1 MLSKRLTWFFLCLS
15 FENLYNSIRLKE
27 RIIAGFNVFSQLV
40 SLMKIY
46 FDENMPF
53 ATDFFN
59 ELCHFHIGKSDVLN
73 DDNAKLV
80 PFSGRS
86 LTAEQVSDADV
97 LLVRSI
103 TQVNEQL
110 LHLNDKL
117 AFVGSATIG
126 TDHIDLDYLAKR
138 GIAFHSAPGCNA
150 VSVAEY
156 VLSALVVLAERY
168 LLNLSSLTVGIVG
181 GGNTGTR
188 LSEKLNALGIEYK
201 ICDPLLA
208 EKQAEKQVQ
217 GDTSD
222 DRKYV
227 SLNEVLA
234 CNVISLHVP
243 KIVGGKYP
251 TNKLLNSN
259 NLSQLR
265 DDQILIS
272 ACRGDVID
280 NHALLALKKSGHNLK
295 VVLDVWE
302 GEPDVLEDLIPYTEI
317 ATAHIAG
324 YSLEGKARGSEMLY
338 QALCQQLKV
347 KPTYRLANFLPSAS
361 ISAIEIN
368 QDFSQILLNQL
379 VKMVYDVRRDDAI
392 FRHQLSEQGFD
403 SLRKNYPVRREF
415 SAVTV
420 TLSPNAISD
429 VPHRLGFSKTSN

>member
-1 MLSKRLTWFFLCLS
+1 
-15 FENLYNSIRLKE
+15 
-27 RIIAGFNVFSQLV
+27 
-40 SLMKIY
+40 MKIY

-53 ATDFFN
+53 AQEFFS
-59 ELCHFHIGKSDVLN
+59 ELCHFPFGINSGINDVQGQLI
-73 DDNAKLV
+73 
-80 PFSGRS
+80 PFSGRT
-86 LTAEQVSDADV
+86 LTAEQVADADV

-103 TQVNEQL
+103 TQVNEEL

-117 AFVGSATIG
+117 SFVGSATIG
-126 TDHIDLDYLAKR
+126 TDHIDQDYLAKR
-138 GIAFHSAPGCNA
+138 NITFHSAPGCNA
-150 VSVAEY
+150 ISVAEY

-168 LLNLSSLTVGIVG
+168 LLDLSILTVGIVG

-188 LSEKLNALGIEYK
+188 LSEKLMALGIEHK

-208 EKQAEKQVQ
+208 DSQVSSSSV
-217 GDTSD
+217 DNRD
-222 DRKYV
+222 YV
-227 SLNEVLA
+227 SLAEVLD
-234 CNVISLHVP
+234 CDVISLHVP
-243 KIVGGKYP
+243 KVVGGKYP
-251 TNKLLNSN
+251 TDKLLNAE
-259 NLSQLR
+259 NLAQLR

-280 NHALLALKKSGHNLK
+280 NHALLALKQAGHGLK
-295 VVLDVWE
+295 VVLDVWQ
-302 GEPDVLEDLIPYTEI
+302 GEPEVLEALIPYTEI

-347 KPTYRLANFLPSAS
+347 ESKYQLANFLPSAS
-361 ISAIEIN
+361 IPAVEIN

-392 FRHQLSEQGFD
+392 FRQQLSAQGFD

-420 TLSPNAISD
+420 TLSPNATSD
-429 VPHRLGFSKTSN
+429 VPHRLGFSKMSN

>member
-1 MLSKRLTWFFLCLS
+1 
-15 FENLYNSIRLKE
+15 
-27 RIIAGFNVFSQLV
+27 
-40 SLMKIY
+40 MKIY

-53 ATDFFN
+53 AKEFFS
-59 ELCHFHIGKSDVLN
+59 ELCHLKISNTGAFSDN
-73 DDNAKLV
+73 EQGELV

-86 LTAEQVSDADV
+86 LTAEQVADADV

-110 LHLNDKL
+110 LSLNEKL
-117 AFVGSATIG
+117 SFVGSATIG

-138 GIAFHSAPGCNA
+138 NIPFYSAPGCNA
-150 VSVAEY
+150 ISVAEY

-188 LSEKLNALGIEYK
+188 LSEKLTALGIEHK

-208 EKQAEKQVQ
+208 DNQISGSTADNRE
-217 GDTSD
+217 
-222 DRKYV
+222 YV
-227 SLNEVLA
+227 SLAEVLT
-234 CNVISLHVP
+234 CDVISLHVP

-251 TNKLLNSN
+251 TDKLLNAE
-259 NLSQLR
+259 NLAQLR
-265 DDQILIS
+265 EDQILVS

-280 NHALLALKKSGHNLK
+280 NHALLALKQSGHKLK
-295 VVLDVWE
+295 VVLDVWQ
-302 GEPDVLEDLIPYTEI
+302 GEPDVLEALIPFTEI

-347 KPTYRLANFLPSAS
+347 EPTYQLTNFLPSAS
-361 ISAIEIN
+361 IPEIEIN

-392 FRHQLSEQGFD
+392 FRQQLSVQGFD

-420 TLSPNAISD
+420 TLSPNAMSD
-429 VPHRLGFSKTSN
+429 VPHRLGFSKMSN